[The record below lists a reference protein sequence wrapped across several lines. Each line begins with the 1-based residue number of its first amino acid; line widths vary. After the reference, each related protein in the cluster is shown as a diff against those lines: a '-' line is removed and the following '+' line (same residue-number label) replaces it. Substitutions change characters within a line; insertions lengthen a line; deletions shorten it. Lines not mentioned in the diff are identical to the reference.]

1 MAKTRKKIISIF
13 FRILF
18 NSLIIT
24 VASNLILA
32 VLLYEGY
39 KGVLDQIKPYLNP
52 KSFQNVEANIS
63 TTWIIAGTSF
73 IFIFLITVLLAVNST
88 SRLVIP
94 IRKLVKVVSQVTKGN
109 LQVKA
114 KIKRNDEIGQLASAF
129 NEMVVKLREARNRLE
144 DERTVLE
151 IQVNARTRQLR
162 EQAEAL
168 KKENEEKT
176 KDLKERLEELERFH
190 KLTVG
195 RELRMIELKQEIK
208 KLKKELEKYKS

>member
-195 RELRMIELKQEIK
+195 GELRMIELKQEIK